1 MNYKM
6 PGTNIVQTLPAF
18 LKIHRIKKDDNT
30 SNKPS
35 THTRIGGK
43 DENGEVIYGGN
54 YHIPEKALPIF
65 WKLYVKWVF
74 ELDNKEYLTET
85 QDLENGGPLL
95 VDIDMRFSQDIIE
108 RQLGDDEIVAVI
120 ELYCEAIKELF
131 DFNEEIEFPVYVFQK
146 HNVVVQEGK
155 ETKDGLHLVF
165 GIQMKHDIQ
174 QVLRNIV
181 IQKEKEE
188 MQLFGEEGLKCVN
201 NPEDIFDECISVGR
215 NNWQVIGSRKPGCE
229 AYQLKNIFTLDFMP
243 NDEPYSI
250 VQESTEDIDIKELA
264 PKISAKNKIFSK
276 FADGNVCGVSAKH
289 ISSIEKLKKSKK
301 KKIVKKS
308 KTISSSQMLATMHG
322 ISNNI
327 WPTSHEQLSE
337 FILNTM
343 NCLNLKDY
351 HLKELHQITLLLNEA
366 YYNPYK
372 SWLEVGWAL
381 HNTSSDFLFWTWVK
395 FSSRSEKFD
404 WNSIPGMYQQWQ
416 NMKDEGFTFR
426 SIHYW
431 AQGINQQQYKKIHDN
446 SIEQL
451 VYKTLPGGGNDT
463 DIAILAKNLFMGEF
477 ACVSMVE
484 KKWYQY
490 FGHRWKWSDGG
501 VGLRIKLSQDVEA
514 LYHQATQKEKDKA
527 ADEEYSAAE
536 REGFLQNAAA
546 FNRITIKLKTHN
558 QKKSVMG
565 ECQEQFYNEE
575 MMNKMD
581 ENKKLLGFENGVYDF
596 NQKCFRAGL
605 PEDYISFS
613 TKTNYVPFDETNHMH
628 TDIKAEIDDFMEKV
642 FPNEQL
648 REYMWDHAAST
659 LIGENINQKF
669 IIYTGVGG
677 NGKSI
682 WVDLINLMLGD
693 YADKINIALLT
704 QKRKSIGGPT
714 PEIAKLKGR
723 RFVSM
728 DEPSQGD
735 ELNEGI
741 MKQMTGG
748 DEMEGRA
755 MYAKKMLKFVPQ
767 FELTCCTNHLFTI
780 KSTDKGTW
788 RRIRQVDF
796 RAEFID
802 PEDYEIKKAQGLVG
816 DKERPIYLKDL
827 KLKDK
832 LPSWVEVFTA
842 VLIERVNKTGGVVKD
857 CPMVLE
863 ASKRYEEK
871 ENFWR
876 QFINENIVKG
886 TPGDKIKKTDIR
898 NHFNEWYQ
906 TNYQQRPPKATEL
919 YEQLEK
925 NIGKQRNRAWYGYR
939 IVYESYDSEEEEENS
954 D

>member
-1 MNYKM
+1 M
-6 PGTNIVQTLPAF
+6 PGAKIIRTLPAF
-18 LKIHRIKKDDNT
+18 LRYHQIKKDNNPN
-30 SNKPS
+30 NKPS

-43 DENGEVIYGGN
+43 DKNGDVIYGGN
-54 YHIPEKALPIF
+54 YHIPQEALPKF
-65 WKLYVKWVF
+65 YELYHKHVF
-74 ELDNKEYLTET
+74 EQKNEEYLTET
-85 QDLENGGPLL
+85 QDLENGGTLL
-95 VDIDMRFSQDIIE
+95 VDIDMRLRKETTE
-108 RQLGDDEIVAVI
+108 RIFDDEDKLSII
-120 ELYCEAIKELF
+120 ELYCETIKELF
-131 DFNEEIEFPVYVFQK
+131 DFKEQIEFPVYLFQK
-146 HNVVVQEGK
+146 DNIVVQEDK

-165 GIQMKHDIQ
+165 GIQMEHNVQ
-174 QVLRNIV
+174 MLLRKIV
-181 IQKEKEE
+181 MQKEEE
-188 MQLFGEEGLKCVN
+188 MQLFGEEGLRCVN
-201 NPEDIFDECISVGR
+201 HPKDIFDECISSGR
-215 NNWQVIGSRKPGCE
+215 NNWQVWGSRKPGCE
-229 AYQLKNIFTLDFMP
+229 AYKLKNKYILTFMP
-243 NDEPYSI
+243 NNEPYSLELKSLDNI
-250 VQESTEDIDIKELA
+250 NIKEML
-264 PKISAKNKIFSK
+264 PIVSAKNKTFLK
-276 FADGNVCGVSAKH
+276 FADGKVCSISAKH
-289 ISSIEKLKKSKK
+289 ISSLEKLVKSKK

-308 KTISSSQMLATMHG
+308 KPSKSSMMVLPG
-322 ISNNI
+322 INNI
-327 WPTSHEQLSE
+327 DWPDNPSKLSSL
-337 FILNTM
+337 ILNTM
-343 NCLNLKDY
+343 NSLNLKDY
-351 HLKELHQITLLLNEA
+351 HLKELHEITLLLDEN
-366 YYNPYK
+366 YYEPFK
-372 SWLEVGWAL
+372 EWLEVGWAL
-381 HNTSSDFLFWTWVK
+381 HNTSADFLFWTWVK
-395 FSSRSEKFD
+395 FSSKSNKFE
-404 WNSIPGMYQQWQ
+404 WFTIPDMYNKWQ
-416 NMKDEGFTFR
+416 NMNDEGFTFR

-431 AQGINQQQYKKIHDN
+431 AKGVNPVEYKKIHDN

-501 VGLRIKLSQDVEA
+501 VGLRIKLSQEVES
-514 LYHQATQKEKDKA
+514 LYQQAAQNEKDKST
-527 ADEEYSAAE
+527 DEDYSAAE
-536 REGFLQNAAA
+536 REGFLQNASS

-581 ENKKLLGFENGVYDF
+581 ENKQLLGFDNGVYDF
-596 NQKCFRAGL
+596 KQKCFRRGL

-613 TKTNYVPFDETNHMH
+613 TKTNYMPFDSQNTEHS
-628 TDIKAEIDDFMEKV
+628 DIKDEIDDFMEKV

-682 WVDLINLMLGD
+682 WVDLLNLVLGD
-693 YADKINIALLT
+693 YSDKINIALLT

-728 DEPSQGD
+728 DEPSAGD

-796 RAEFID
+796 RAEFVD
-802 PEDYEIKKAQGLVG
+802 PEDYEIKKAQGLVS
-816 DKERPIYLKDL
+816 DKERPIYIKDL
-827 KLKDK
+827 KLKEK
-832 LPSWVEVFTA
+832 LPRWVQVFTA
-842 VLIERVNKTGGVVKD
+842 ILIERVNKTGGVVKD

-876 QFINENIVKG
+876 QFINENIIKG
-886 TPGDKIKKTDIR
+886 TSDDKIKKTEIR
-898 NHFNEWYQ
+898 NHFNDWYQ

-925 NIGKQRNRAWYGYR
+925 NIGKQRNRAWYGYK
-939 IVYESYDSEEEEENS
+939 IVYEAYDSEDEMEDSHS